1 MNQRMNRIVAALA
14 ACAGLMAAGLMTAP
28 AVAAEPPFPNKA
40 VHVIVPTGT
49 GGNLD
54 ITARVFAQLMG
65 EILGQAF
72 VVDNRPGGN
81 LLLGTRIVQKSPPDG
96 YTLLAIANTY
106 AISPSVIREPGYD
119 AERDFIGIGLMNSV
133 SLMAVT
139 ASSLPYRNLQDLI
152 AAARKAPG
160 TLPFASG
167 GTGTT
172 THLAAAMFLQQSGL
186 SMVHIPYKGN
196 GPAMPDVLSGR
207 VHVIFDPINTSTP
220 YINEGRFRALGY
232 TAARRAPKFPNVPT
246 IAEQG
251 FPGYEFSI
259 YTGLLAP
266 AGTPPDII
274 NRLHAAMGKVKSST
288 ELRDRFAREGTELAS
303 DQPLA
308 QFQEFLKREVERYK
322 SVVKAAN
329 IPME

>member
-1 MNQRMNRIVAALA
+1 MDLVAR
-14 ACAGLMAAGLMTAP
+14 T
-28 AVAAEPPFPNKA
+28 
-40 VHVIVPTGT
+40 
-49 GGNLD
+49 
-54 ITARVFAQLMG
+54 MG
-65 EILGQAF
+65 ERLGEVLGQAF

-139 ASSLPYRNLQDLI
+139 ASTLPYRNLQDLI

>member
-1 MNQRMNRIVAALA
+1 MNRRTFRSFAVLAVFA
-14 ACAGLMAAGLMTAP
+14 ACVASIGN
-28 AVAAEPPFPNKA
+28 AAEAQYPNKP
-40 VHVIVPTGT
+40 VHIIVPTGT

-54 ITARVFAQLMG
+54 ITARVFAQLMS
-65 EILGQAF
+65 EVLGQSF

-106 AISPSVIREPGYD
+106 AISPSVIRDPGYD
-119 AERDFIGIGLMNSV
+119 PERDFIGIGLMNSV

-139 ASSLPYRNLQDLI
+139 ASNLPYGALQELI

-160 TLPFASG
+160 TLPYASG

-220 YINEGRFRALGY
+220 YITEGRFRALGY
-232 TAARRAPKFPNVPT
+232 TAAKRAPQFPNVPT

-266 AGTPPDII
+266 AGTPVDII
-274 NRLHAAMGKVKSST
+274 NRLHATMGKVKSSAA
-288 ELRDRFAREGTELAS
+288 LRERFTKEGTELAA
-303 DQPLA
+303 DQPVA
-308 QFQEFLKREVERYK
+308 QFNEFLKREVERYK

-329 IPME
+329 IPIE